1 MQYKAVVADIHL
13 RLLLPLLLLL
23 DLRVNHRPAVIISY
37 AVAGISALL
46 SSLCYA
52 EFSVRMP
59 LVGGAYTYV
68 NAVFGEYLA
77 W

>member
-1 MQYKAVVADIHL
+1 MRHVTCLFCDAWTL
-13 RLLLPLLLLL
+13 LLLP
-23 DLRVNHRPAVIISY
+23 RRPAVILSY

-46 SSLCYA
+46 SSLCYS
-52 EFSVRMP
+52 EFAVRMP

-68 NAVFGEYLA
+68 NAVFGEYFA

>member
-1 MQYKAVVADIHL
+1 MPFHASMCAACHMPRL
-13 RLLLPLLLLL
+13 RCL
-23 DLRVNHRPAVIISY
+23 DSSAATRRPAVILSY

-46 SSLCYA
+46 SSLCYS
-52 EFSVRMP
+52 EFAVRMP

-68 NAVFGEYLA
+68 NAVFGEYFA

>member
-1 MQYKAVVADIHL
+1 MLYL
-13 RLLLPLLLLL
+13 RLLLAVLTAATAALFAC
-23 DLRVNHRPAVIISY
+23 RPAVILSY
-37 AVAGISALL
+37 AVAGISALM

-52 EFSVRMP
+52 EFAASMP

-68 NAVFGEYLA
+68 AAVFGEYLA